1 MSNALLETFVALQ
14 DWLLA
19 HLLEPV
25 LLTLGLGSYL
35 EMAFDG
41 VEFFLCGVLQITAAY
56 LLLRPLEALRP
67 IEVWPDRKAVRVD
80 VLYSLL
86 DRLGIIPLFVFAL
99 LAPALRVE
107 LGWLAALSMTSS
119 HRQLEDLFPALEARP
134 LLSFLIY
141 LILLDFAEY
150 WRHRFSHTLR
160 WWWALH
166 AIHHSQR
173 QMTLWTDSR
182 NHLLD
187 DLIGGFWFAVI
198 ALLIGVPPGH
208 FIVLLIAVK
217 TVENLSHVNARLSF
231 GRLGE
236 LLLVSPRYHRWHHSI
251 ELPDGRQYRFGCN
264 FAILFPIWDQLFGTQ
279 YRGQSMPPVR
289 PEPRTAGR
297 IRRAEWLLAAAVG
310 GPAGTAGHRAAGS
323 IAAAAGNPGPCPN
336 DGRALAFG
344 ACRRPA
350 ARSTPQ

>member
-1 MSNALLETFVALQ
+1 MSNALLEAFVALQ

-86 DRLGIIPLFVFAL
+86 DRLGIIPLLVFAL
-99 LAPALRVE
+99 LAPLFVSVD
-107 LGWLAALSMTSS
+107 GWLRF
-119 HRQLEDLFPALEARP
+119 HDIIPPQLEDLFPALEARP

-150 WRHRFSHTLR
+150 WRHRLSHTLR

-236 LLLVSPRYHRWHHSI
+236 LLLVSPRYHRWHHAI

-279 YRGQSMPPVR
+279 YRGQSMPPSGLSHGPLAESAAQSGFWRQQWEGLQALLATVR
-289 PEPRTAGR
+289 PASSPPQATLAHAPTTAAPLPSGLVADQQ
-297 IRRAEWLLAAAVG
+297 RARHPSE
-310 GPAGTAGHRAAGS
+310 
-323 IAAAAGNPGPCPN
+323 
-336 DGRALAFG
+336 
-344 ACRRPA
+344 
-350 ARSTPQ
+350 TP